1 MGSRNWYGFGVSA
14 ALALAGCGG
23 AAGSHVA
30 PFQTL
35 GTGNTGSVAARAVGF
50 ATAKAGLSAA
60 ESAARGWDGGAK
72 LARLEGSSIEAG
84 YMAGDW
90 SYTFYAAGKKEEAL
104 VVVWDGSR
112 TRSHK
117 VAKAANA
124 LPIFSAFN
132 VDSNQAVGIAGKNGL
147 ASNKVYDLSLDEA
160 NAQRRL
166 QWSLHAPEGEFVI
179 DGTTGKLLK
188 APGN

>member
-1 MGSRNWYGFGVSA
+1 V
-14 ALALAGCGG
+14 LALAGCGG
-23 AAGSHVA
+23 AAGASVA
-30 PFQTL
+30 PAQSL
-35 GTGNTGSVAARAVGF
+35 GAGHAGSVAARAVGF
-50 ATAKAGLSAA
+50 STAKAGLSAA

-72 LARLEGSSIEAG
+72 LARLEGASIEAG
-84 YMAGDW
+84 YMTGDW
-90 SYTFYAAGKKEEAL
+90 SYTFYAAGKKDEAL
-104 VVVWDGSR
+104 VVVWDGAK

-132 VDSNQAVGIAGKNGL
+132 VDSNQAVGIAQKNGL
-147 ASNKVYDLSLDEA
+147 ASNKVNALALDEA

-166 QWSLHAPEGEFVI
+166 QWSLQAPEGEFVI

-188 APGN
+188 APAL